1 MLKGAKIKMNPP
13 KPITDK
19 QKQMIRE
26 DKKSKPIST
35 WNYEVGDYLLIDRA
49 TETVQAVSGNSD
61 FYTKYTQAPDNHYYI
76 ARVQGL
82 MGGSDEWN

>member
-1 MLKGAKIKMNPP
+1 MNPP

-26 DKKSKPIST
+26 DKKSKPVST

-49 TETVQAVSGNSD
+49 TETVQAVSGNSEISG

-76 ARVQGL
+76 ARVQSL
-82 MGGSDEWN
+82 MGESDEWN